1 LARCGQLPALKK
13 WPALDVRRVEDPDLV
28 LAIVDDF
35 SPIGA
40 QEYQDGFR
48 VFFATPRARDAAVIA
63 LGRKATPV
71 EIDDED
77 WAVRSQS
84 DLLPTTIGCVTI
96 VPSADFAASRSG
108 ESTTDSSGPISIL
121 IQPSMGF
128 GTGHHAT
135 TRLCL
140 LALQTIDL
148 RRASVLDVG
157 TGSGIL
163 AIAATR
169 LGAASAL
176 GLDADGDAIQS
187 ADENLRLNPGV
198 KNVRF
203 VLRELSD
210 APLPISDVVIANL
223 TGSMLIRAA
232 GALQAAVAR
241 PGVLILSGIL
251 DGEEADVRRAFDAM
265 ELQRR
270 DQDGE
275 WVCLEFNRKVSCLV

>member
-1 LARCGQLPALKK
+1 
-13 WPALDVRRVEDPDLV
+13 
-28 LAIVDDF
+28 
-35 SPIGA
+35 
-40 QEYQDGFR
+40 
-48 VFFATPRARDAAVIA
+48 
-63 LGRKATPV
+63 
-71 EIDDED
+71 
-77 WAVRSQS
+77 
-84 DLLPTTIGCVTI
+84 
-96 VPSADFAASRSG
+96 
-108 ESTTDSSGPISIL
+108 
-121 IQPSMGF
+121 MGF

-203 VLRELSD
+203 VLSELSD

-223 TGSMLIRAA
+223 TGSTLIRAA
-232 GALQAAVAR
+232 GPLQSAVAR

-251 DGEEADVRRAFDAM
+251 EGEEPDVRRAFDAM
-265 ELQRR
+265 ELQHR
-270 DQDGE
+270 DQESE